1 MTADDVSL
9 TPEEC
14 AAVILRVLV
23 ESQWG
28 NGSIVETQKIGDKK
42 TSEVVVRDV
51 QMERLY
57 PTTFVKPGERVI
69 QSRQILVRQIQES
82 GMRG

>member
-1 MTADDVSL
+1 LTADDVSL
-9 TPEEC
+9 MPEEC

-23 ESQWG
+23 EPQWG

-42 TSEVVVRDV
+42 ASKVVVRDV

-57 PTTFVKPGERVI
+57 PTTFVKPSERVI
-69 QSRQILVRQIQES
+69 QSRQNLVRQIQES

>member
-1 MTADDVSL
+1 M
-9 TPEEC
+9 
-14 AAVILRVLV
+14 
-23 ESQWG
+23 
-28 NGSIVETQKIGDKK
+28 ETQKIGDKEV
-42 TSEVVVRDV
+42 SDVVVRDV

-69 QSRQILVRQIQES
+69 QSRQNLVRQIQES

>member
-1 MTADDVSL
+1 MTADDAL

-23 ESQWG
+23 EPQWG
-28 NGSIVETQKIGDKK
+28 NGSIVETQKIRDQK
-42 TSEVVVRDV
+42 TSKVVVRDV
-51 QMERLY
+51 QMEHLY
-57 PTTFVKPGERVI
+57 PTICEPLNELMI
-69 QSRQILVRQIQES
+69 QSRHNLVRQLQES